1 MTLDLLI
8 VQVLMMWNLRNIGVP
23 VLPPGE
29 TLVHT
34 ISQKTLRFSTEKSK
48 KILRA
53 SGNSHLLKPYYMYN
67 LRKIL
72 RATSP
77 PRRDSRSFD
86 FASSLD
92 GVQENRRVS
101 SPPRIDSRLYN
112 FAETPI

>member
-1 MTLDLLI
+1 
-8 VQVLMMWNLRNIGVP
+8 
-23 VLPPGE
+23 
-29 TLVHT
+29 
-34 ISQKTLRFSTEKSK
+34 
-48 KILRA
+48 
-53 SGNSHLLKPYYMYN
+53 MYN